1 MTNKKELEE
10 LLKKSVIPDPPY
22 PPNINVPLQCQK
34 WLSTLPT
41 LGNFQSD
48 CVKAF
53 KTGLLI
59 PEMDNVPEIQKAKGN
74 LYSLQILLDGWD
86 VMGKTTYQS
95 LISSGKYV
103 FSIDSTGTKI
113 VTNSNEY
120 CQILKDHGFI
130 VECFNIVQVMISE
143 MKKPDLDPTPPV
155 PGPTAW
161 PDPTPGPPPPPP
173 PTPDPSPIPSPSD
186 AKRDAEKKFME
197 KFVQEVC
204 YQTPQIINA
213 LCYNMIADATAQLSR
228 LGVIYPQTPDTIYS
242 IMFWTA
248 MIPLAQRKKTE

>member
-1 MTNKKELEE
+1 MTSKKELEE
-10 LLKKSVIPDPPY
+10 LLKKSVIPDLPS
-22 PPNINVPLQCQK
+22 PPNINAPLQCQK
-34 WLSTLPT
+34 WLSGMPT

-74 LYSLQILLDGWD
+74 LFALQMLLDGWD
-86 VMGKTTYQS
+86 DMGKTTYQS

-143 MKKPDLDPTPPV
+143 MKKPE
-155 PGPTAW
+155 
-161 PDPTPGPPPPPP
+161 PDPTPGPDPTRGPPPR
-173 PTPDPSPIPSPSD
+173 IH
-186 AKRDAEKKFME
+186 
-197 KFVQEVC
+197 
-204 YQTPQIINA
+204 
-213 LCYNMIADATAQLSR
+213 LR
-228 LGVIYPQTPDTIYS
+228 LLFQVLL
-242 IMFWTA
+242 M
-248 MIPLAQRKKTE
+248 RKEMRRRNSWRNSFRKYVTRLLR